1 MDRSNV
7 MAEKAISYPFKFN
20 EIGGV
25 EYTSNQEQIWKDRI
39 GILCLTRIEERVMLP
54 NFGTRVPD
62 SVFESE
68 DDAIEMCRTSIIEAF
83 AKWMPDLV
91 FVDVRGTLDVDTSEL
106 SLEIYYTDPSGQPN
120 SVNVRTAVLTR
131 FGEIISEV
139 VSG

>member
-1 MDRSNV
+1 
-7 MAEKAISYPFKFN
+7 
-20 EIGGV
+20 
-25 EYTSNQEQIWKDRI
+25 
-39 GILCLTRIEERVMLP
+39 MLP

-62 SVFESE
+62 SLFESE
-68 DDAIEMCRTSIIEAF
+68 EDAIEMCRSSIIEAF

-106 SLEIYYTDPSGQPN
+106 FLEIYYTDPSGQPN
-120 SVNVRTAVLTR
+120 SVTVRTAVLTR

>member
-1 MDRSNV
+1 MDRSTV
-7 MAEKAISYPFKFN
+7 MAEKAISYPFRFN
-20 EIGGV
+20 EVGGV
-25 EYTSNQEQIWKDRI
+25 EYTSDYEKIWKDRI
-39 GILCLTRIEERVMLP
+39 IILCLTSIEERVMLP

-62 SVFESE
+62 SLFENE
-68 DDAIEMCRTSIIEAF
+68 EDAIEMCRTSVIEAF

-106 SLEIYYTDPSGQPN
+106 FLEIYYNDPIGQPN
-120 SVNVRTAVLTR
+120 SVTVRTAIFTR

>member
-1 MDRSNV
+1 
-7 MAEKAISYPFKFN
+7 MAEKAISYPFRFN
-20 EIGGV
+20 EVGGV
-25 EYTSNQEQIWKDRI
+25 EYTSDYEKIWKDRI
-39 GILCLTRIEERVMLP
+39 IILCLTSIEERVMLP

-62 SVFESE
+62 SLFENE
-68 DDAIEMCRTSIIEAF
+68 EDAIEMCRTSVIEAF

-106 SLEIYYTDPSGQPN
+106 FLEIYYNDPIGQPN
-120 SVNVRTAVLTR
+120 SVTVRTAIFTR

>member
-1 MDRSNV
+1 
-7 MAEKAISYPFKFN
+7 MAEKAISYPFRFN

-25 EYTSNQEQIWKDRI
+25 EYTSDYEKIWKDRI
-39 GILCLTRIEERVMLP
+39 IILCLTRIEERVMLP

-62 SVFESE
+62 ALFESE
-68 DDAIEMCRTSIIEAF
+68 EDAIEMCRTSVIEAF

-106 SLEIYYTDPSGQPN
+106 FLEIYYNDPIGQPN
-120 SVNVRTAVLTR
+120 SVTVRTAVLTR